1 MHSVQKL
8 YQNLGKVF
16 YAVAAAD
23 DVVHNKEKNTLKKIV
38 KSDWVDVDDF
48 QDEYGTDAAYMIEII
63 FDWLD
68 QNQPPAK
75 SAFQEF
81 KEFKKEH
88 EEFFTPEIN
97 GLILKT
103 SEEIAE
109 SFAGTNKK
117 ESEMISQ
124 LKMIL

>member
-16 YAVAAAD
+16 YAVAASD
-23 DVVHNKEKNTLKKIV
+23 DVVQIEEKKALKKIV

-75 SAFQEF
+75 RAFQEF
-81 KEFKKEH
+81 KIFKKEH
-88 EEFFTPEIN
+88 EEFFTPGIN
-97 GLILKT
+97 ELILKT

-109 SFAGTNKK
+109 SFAGKSKK

-124 LKMIL
+124 LKLIL